1 MVALDADEECPSAPG
16 SELKT
21 RVSAVAQPESVSIV
35 IPKYEFET
43 WFLFAAESLR
53 GKRGLRG
60 DLSPPRN
67 PEAIRGAKEWLSR
80 NMIPGRAYS
89 STVDQ
94 AALVAG
100 MDLTAAKRWRSF
112 DRLWREIARLIDAIP
127 KTLE

>member
-1 MVALDADEECPSAPG
+1 MRLGELERAVRLARLNNHSRGPVVVLLDADEDCPAAPG

-21 RVSAVAQPESVSIV
+21 RVSAVD
-35 IPKYEFET
+35 
-43 WFLFAAESLR
+43 
-53 GKRGLRG
+53 

-80 NMIPGRAYS
+80 NMIPGRAHS

-112 DRLWREIARLIDAIP
+112 DRLWREIARLIDAI
-127 KTLE
+127 